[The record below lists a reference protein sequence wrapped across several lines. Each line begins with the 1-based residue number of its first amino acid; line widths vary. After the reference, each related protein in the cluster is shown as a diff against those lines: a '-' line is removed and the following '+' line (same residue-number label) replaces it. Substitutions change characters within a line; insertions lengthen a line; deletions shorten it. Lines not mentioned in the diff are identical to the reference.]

1 MTMLEGSF
9 ARCSRNANYQFLVL
23 TTKVIEATLDGGS
36 SGDFGPVDP
45 APLIDG
51 GGSSEKLL
59 GGGDGAG
66 LGKSE
71 GTVGDADSNTT
82 W

>member
-1 MTMLEGSF
+1 VKK
-9 ARCSRNANYQFLVL
+9 RRQVKKNIPVVL
-23 TTKVIEATLDGGS
+23 TTKVTEATVDGGSGGS
-36 SGDFGPVDP
+36 SGKFGPVGP

-51 GGSSEKLL
+51 GGSSENRL

-71 GTVGDADSNTT
+71 GTAGDPESNTT
-82 W
+82 

>member
-1 MTMLEGSF
+1 M
-9 ARCSRNANYQFLVL
+9 RRQVKKNIPVVL
-23 TTKVIEATLDGGS
+23 TTKVTEATLDGGS
-36 SGDFGPVDP
+36 SGDFGPVGP

-51 GGSSEKLL
+51 GGSSENSL

-71 GTVGDADSNTT
+71 GTAGDAEGNTT
-82 W
+82 